1 MRVLVTGGA
10 GFLGSHLVDS
20 LLQRGDEVVVLDD
33 LSRGNEEQ
41 LPSGIKLIKGDCRD
55 LESWEKACENP
66 PDLIHHLAAINGTR
80 LFHEIADVVVD
91 VNVNGIKNAIS
102 IAKKYGVRLVFYSS
116 PEAFGEQE
124 NMPLS
129 NKSNSLFPPANLHQR
144 HSYGASKYLGEIMV
158 QHAVR
163 SGLDA
168 RIVRPYNVYGPRLHG
183 GKYGQVVAMMIQDAL
198 QNKVVEIHG
207 DGTQTRSLT
216 WVEDVVKGMLLVGDI
231 PNLAG
236 QSFNLGSTVETQIN
250 VLAELVC
257 KFTGAEK
264 KYVDANHGDS
274 KRRVPDVTGN
284 QIIGWRAT
292 TSLESGLR
300 NLIDG
305 A

>member
-1 MRVLVTGGA
+1 M
-10 GFLGSHLVDS
+10 
-20 LLQRGDEVVVLDD
+20 
-33 LSRGNEEQ
+33 
-41 LPSGIKLIKGDCRD
+41 
-55 LESWEKACENP
+55 
-66 PDLIHHLAAINGTR
+66 
-80 LFHEIADVVVD
+80 VD
-91 VNVNGIKNAIS
+91 VNVNGTKNAIS
-102 IAKKYGVRLVFYSS
+102 IAKKYAARLVFYSS

-183 GKYGQVVAMMIQDAL
+183 GKYGQVVSMMIQDAL

-216 WVEDVVKGMLLVGDI
+216 WVEDVVTGMLLVGDI
-231 PNLAG
+231 PKLAG
-236 QSFNLGSTVETQIN
+236 QSFNLGNTVETQIN
-250 VLAELVC
+250 SLAELVC
-257 KFTGAEK
+257 KFTGADK
-264 KYVDANHGDS
+264 KYIDANHGDS
-274 KRRVPDVTGN
+274 KRRLPDVTGN
-284 QIIGWRAT
+284 QIIGWLAT

-300 NLIDG
+300 KLIDD

>member
-1 MRVLVTGGA
+1 
-10 GFLGSHLVDS
+10 
-20 LLQRGDEVVVLDD
+20 
-33 LSRGNEEQ
+33 
-41 LPSGIKLIKGDCRD
+41 
-55 LESWEKACENP
+55 
-66 PDLIHHLAAINGTR
+66 
-80 LFHEIADVVVD
+80 
-91 VNVNGIKNAIS
+91 
-102 IAKKYGVRLVFYSS
+102 
-116 PEAFGEQE
+116 
-124 NMPLS
+124 
-129 NKSNSLFPPANLHQR
+129 
-144 HSYGASKYLGEIMV
+144 MV

-183 GKYGQVVAMMIQDAL
+183 GKNGQVVAMMIQDAL

-216 WVEDVVKGMLLVGDI
+216 WVDDVVKGMLLVGDI
-231 PNLAG
+231 PKLVG
-236 QSFNLGSTVETQIN
+236 QSFNLGSTTETPMD

-292 TSLESGLR
+292 TPLESGLR
-300 NLIDG
+300 KLIDD

>member
-91 VNVNGIKNAIS
+91 VNVNGTKNAIL
-102 IAKKYGVRLVFYSS
+102 IAKKYGVSLVFYSS

-250 VLAELVC
+250 ILAELVC

-264 KYVDANHGDS
+264 TYVDANHGDS

-284 QIIGWRAT
+284 QIIGWQAT

>member
-91 VNVNGIKNAIS
+91 VNVNGTKNAIL
-102 IAKKYGVRLVFYSS
+102 IAKKYGVSLVFYSS

-183 GKYGQVVAMMIQDAL
+183 GKYGQVVSMMIQDAL

-216 WVEDVVKGMLLVGDI
+216 WVEDVVTGMLLVGDI
-231 PNLAG
+231 PKLTG
-236 QSFNLGSTVETQIN
+236 KSFNLGNTVETQIN
-250 VLAELVC
+250 SLAELVC
-257 KFTGAEK
+257 KFTGADK
-264 KYVDANHGDS
+264 KYIDANHGDS
-274 KRRVPDVTGN
+274 KRRLPDVTGN